1 METGK
6 FNSNAQK
13 LSTHRKKKKSG
24 EQNEEAKI

>member
-6 FNSNAQK
+6 FNSDAQK
-13 LSTHRKKKKSG
+13 LSTHRKKKRG